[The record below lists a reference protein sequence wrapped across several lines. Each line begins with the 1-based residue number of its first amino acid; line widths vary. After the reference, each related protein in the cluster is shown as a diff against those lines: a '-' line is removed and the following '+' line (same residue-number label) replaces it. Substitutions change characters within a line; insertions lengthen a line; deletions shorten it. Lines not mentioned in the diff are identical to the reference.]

1 MIADV
6 LATFIILF
14 VQVYNILIIA
24 RVLSSWV
31 VPDLHSNKITAVIF
45 DLTEPLLAPVR
56 SLLPKSQFLD
66 LAPLVTFF
74 LLQGLLWYVPR
85 LLLGMG

>member
-14 VQVYNILIIA
+14 VQVYNVLIIA

-31 VPDLHSNKITAVIF
+31 VPDLRANKITAVIF
-45 DLTEPLLAPVR
+45 DLTEPVLAPVR
-56 SLLPKSQFLD
+56 AILPKSQFLD

-74 LLQGLLWYVPR
+74 LLQGLLWLVPR